1 VLHLNNLIFPF
12 FQVRRERTLLAKKV
26 KHAAKQVRKKKANLE
41 IRQMT
46 LEDLPEVWRLSEKI
60 FTPYSLQ
67 FTYRTWNINELL
79 SLFQEDPELCLVAEE
94 TKPKKIVGFVIGTI
108 LRRPFS
114 PWTYGYFVW
123 AGVKRM
129 RQRHGVGKRLYRE
142 LEKRFRDK
150 GARIAI
156 VDVESNNQAGIRFI
170 EKLGFKESQTY
181 IWYSKNLE
189 Q

>member
-1 VLHLNNLIFPF
+1 MLD
-12 FQVRRERTLLAKKV
+12 KKV
-26 KHAAKQVRKKKANLE
+26 RKTPKQGEKRKTE
-41 IRQMT
+41 FEVRQMT
-46 LEDLPEVWRLSEKI
+46 LEDLPEVWHLSEKI
-60 FTPYSLQ
+60 FTPQRLQ

-94 TKPKKIVGFVIGTI
+94 KRPKKIVGFVIGTI
-108 LRRPFS
+108 LKRPFS

-142 LEKRFRDK
+142 LEKRFKNK
-150 GARIAI
+150 GARIVI

-170 EKLGFKESQTY
+170 EKLGFKGSQAYT
-181 IWYSKNLE
+181 WYSKNLE